1 MEAPQPPEL
10 PFAATESNKEKLKE
24 FLLRYYKSSTFNVC
38 PHQPLPLMQAPP
50 LEFRIKPDAKPY
62 AIYTAATVAAHWE
75 KKVKDDIDRDVRLGV
90 LEKVE
95 PDMHCGTVDWCH
107 RMVLG
112 RKSNGDPRRTV
123 DFSPLN
129 DQSLRQCH
137 PTAPPLQQASTVP
150 KNTKKSTVDAWN
162 GFHSVQIR
170 EEDRHLTTF
179 LTPWGRYRYK
189 TAPQGYKVSG
199 DAYTARY
206 DKITVDVKNMR
217 RVIDDTLLYEYDVEK
232 SFRQVAEYLTLVGN
246 NGIILNPDK
255 FTFAA
260 DEVSWA
266 GVKISKEK
274 VAPLEDHVLAIRQF
288 PTPKNIMDMRSYFAL
303 VN

>member
-1 MEAPQPPEL
+1 MIHNQEAPCGCPTRITAPQPPKL
-10 PFAATESNKEKLKE
+10 PFAATESNREKLKE

-38 PHQPLPLMQAPP
+38 PHQPLPLMQGPP
-50 LEFRIKPDAKPY
+50 LKFRMKPDAKPY

-95 PDMHCGTVDWCH
+95 PDMHRGTVDWCH

-129 DQSLRQCH
+129 DHSLRQCH
-137 PTAPPLQQASTVP
+137 PTAPPLQQASTLP

-170 EEDRHLTTF
+170 
-179 LTPWGRYRYK
+179 
-189 TAPQGYKVSG
+189 
-199 DAYTARY
+199 
-206 DKITVDVKNMR
+206 
-217 RVIDDTLLYEYDVEK
+217 
-232 SFRQVAEYLTLVGN
+232 
-246 NGIILNPDK
+246 
-255 FTFAA
+255 
-260 DEVSWA
+260 
-266 GVKISKEK
+266 
-274 VAPLEDHVLAIRQF
+274 
-288 PTPKNIMDMRSYFAL
+288 
-303 VN
+303 